1 MIGRFQARGRAST
14 DGSLATAEGGL
25 RIQRSIDE
33 EPNLADFSFADAV
46 VHGLSLQP
54 KRIASKWLYDVEGA
68 RLFEEIVASPG
79 YYLPRAEATILRA
92 HSAEIV
98 EILGPGGSLLELGSG
113 SSTKVRIL
121 LDAMSALRC
130 YLPVDI
136 SEAQLLEASET
147 LRRDYPSLLVHPIP
161 ADYTKDLDLPS
172 SVREGKLMAFF
183 PGSTLCNLLPHNS
196 VHFLRRMKSVLGP
209 ESFFLVG
216 VDLKK
221 DETVMLQAY
230 NDPAGPIWHFNLNIL
245 ARMNR
250 ELGTDLD
257 QKNFRHEAIYNRE
270 AGRIEAAIHPVCDQ
284 EITIADH
291 PFLLRKGEPIVLEYS
306 HKYDIEEF
314 QALAREAAWTPRH
327 AWVDPDGLFS
337 VHLLTNGDD

>member
-1 MIGRFQARGRAST
+1 MIGRFQARGYPSQDDA
-14 DGSLATAEGGL
+14 LATAEAGFE
-25 RIQRSIDE
+25 IQRSIDE

-79 YYLPRAEATILRA
+79 YYVPSAEAAILRA
-92 HSAEIV
+92 HSAEIA

-121 LDAMSALRC
+121 LNAMRSLRC

-136 SEAQLLEASET
+136 SEVQLLEASET
-147 LRRDYPSLLVHPIP
+147 LRRDYPSLLVHPIS
-161 ADYTKDLDLPS
+161 ADYTRDFELPS
-172 SVREGKLMAFF
+172 LVREGKLMAFF

-196 VHFLRRMKSVLGP
+196 VNFLRRMNSVLGP
-209 ESFFLVG
+209 ESLFLVG

-221 DETVMLQAY
+221 DETVMLRAY
-230 NDPAGPIWHFNLNIL
+230 NDPDGPIWHFNLNIL

-250 ELGTDLD
+250 ELGTELD
-257 QKNFRHEAIYNRE
+257 WKNFRHEAIYNHK
-270 AGRIEAAIHPVCDQ
+270 AGRIEAAIYPVCDQ
-284 EITIADH
+284 EITIASH
-291 PFLLRKGEPIVLEYS
+291 PLIMREGEPIVLEYS
-306 HKYDIEEF
+306 HKYDIEAF
-314 QALAREAAWTPRH
+314 QALAREAGWKPRH

-337 VHLLTNGDD
+337 VYLLMNSDD